1 MVRKI
6 KEKNEIGEL
15 KKFQESNEFEKA
27 QTGKKIERLP
37 ITNDYIFKRV
47 FAYEGNESILKDLLE
62 AILKIDIQKIEI
74 KNPEIVPFTK
84 EEKRGLLDIKVRL
97 DNGTIIDI
105 EMQIKNEKNTEERS
119 TMYLGKMISE
129 QLQSGEEYNL
139 LKKSIVIFIT
149 NYNFLKRNSY
159 HNVGK
164 MKFDDAIKEEYVD
177 VGYVKEDEIASKYL
191 EIHYIELPKFVKR
204 NPEKYTK
211 LDQWMCLFTQNREGI
226 EMAEKE
232 NKEIKRAVRAL
243 DFISADEKE
252 RERYN
257 SIIMAE
263 YNRKVT
269 EGKVREEG
277 IEVGKKEGAEE
288 EKIKIAK
295 EMIKKKFPIEIIV
308 EVTKLSKEKII
319 EIQSEN

>member
-1 MVRKI
+1 MVKKDIESKKSEILEENAIAKEI
-6 KEKNEIGEL
+6 KKN
-15 KKFQESNEFEKA
+15 NEFK
-27 QTGKKIERLP
+27 RLP
-37 ITNDYIFKRV
+37 ITNDYIFKRI

-62 AILKIDIQKIEI
+62 AILKINIQKIQI

-84 EEKRGLLDIKVRL
+84 DEKRGLLDIKVKL

-105 EMQIKNEKNTEERS
+105 EMQMKNEKNTEERS

-269 EGKVREEG
+269 EEKVREEG
-277 IEVGKKEGAEE
+277 IEIGKKEGKKEGKIEIAKKMLKEKVPVEMIEKFTELSKEE
-288 EKIKIAK
+288 IEKIK
-295 EMIKKKFPIEIIV
+295 
-308 EVTKLSKEKII
+308 
-319 EIQSEN
+319 

>member
-1 MVRKI
+1 MVKKDIESKKSKI
-6 KEKNEIGEL
+6 LEENAIAKEIKKN
-15 KKFQESNEFEKA
+15 NEFK
-27 QTGKKIERLP
+27 RLP
-37 ITNDYIFKRV
+37 ITNDYIFKRI

-62 AILKIDIQKIEI
+62 AILKINIQKIQI

-84 EEKRGLLDIKVRL
+84 EEKRGLLDIKVKL

-105 EMQIKNEKNTEERS
+105 EMQMKNEKNT
-119 TMYLGKMISE
+119 
-129 QLQSGEEYNL
+129 EEYNL

-177 VGYVKEDEIASKYL
+177 AGYVKEDEIASKYL

-277 IEVGKKEGAEE
+277 AEE

-295 EMIKKKFPIEIIV
+295 EMLKENMKIEIIMKI
-308 EVTKLSKEKII
+308 TKLTKEEILEI
-319 EIQSEN
+319 EKD

>member
-1 MVRKI
+1 MVKKDIESKKSKI
-6 KEKNEIGEL
+6 LEENAIVKEIKKN
-15 KKFQESNEFEKA
+15 NEFK
-27 QTGKKIERLP
+27 RLP
-37 ITNDYIFKRV
+37 ITNDYIFKRI

-62 AILKIDIQKIEI
+62 AILKINIQKIQI

-84 EEKRGLLDIKVRL
+84 EEKRGLLDIKVKL
-97 DNGTIIDI
+97 DNGT
-105 EMQIKNEKNTEERS
+105 
-119 TMYLGKMISE
+119 MISE

-159 HNVGK
+159 HNAGK

-177 VGYVKEDEIASKYL
+177 AGYVKEDEIASKYL

-277 IEVGKKEGAEE
+277 AEE

-295 EMIKKKFPIEIIV
+295 EMLKENMKIEIIMKI
-308 EVTKLSKEKII
+308 TKLTKEEILEI
-319 EIQSEN
+319 EKD

>member
-1 MVRKI
+1 MILFNRF
-6 KEKNEIGEL
+6 G
-15 KKFQESNEFEKA
+15 
-27 QTGKKIERLP
+27 KIER
-37 ITNDYIFKRV
+37 NNNGQKR
-47 FAYEGNESILKDLLE
+47 
-62 AILKIDIQKIEI
+62 
-74 KNPEIVPFTK
+74 
-84 EEKRGLLDIKVRL
+84 
-97 DNGTIIDI
+97 
-105 EMQIKNEKNTEERS
+105 
-119 TMYLGKMISE
+119 
-129 QLQSGEEYNL
+129 
-139 LKKSIVIFIT
+139 
-149 NYNFLKRNSY
+149 
-159 HNVGK
+159 
-164 MKFDDAIKEEYVD
+164 
-177 VGYVKEDEIASKYL
+177 YVKEDEIASKYL

-277 IEVGKKEGAEE
+277 REEGAEE

-295 EMIKKKFPIEIIV
+295 EMLSENIE
-308 EVTKLSKEKII
+308 LEKII
-319 EIQSEN
+319 KITKLTKEELQKITKEIYQQK

>member
-277 IEVGKKEGAEE
+277 AEE
-288 EKIKIAK
+288 EKIKIARK
-295 EMIKKKFPIEIIV
+295 MLSENIALETIIKITE
-308 EVTKLSKEKII
+308 LSKEELQKIKE
-319 EIQSEN
+319 EIHRTMGT

>member
-1 MVRKI
+1 MVKKDIESKKSEILEENAIAKEI
-6 KEKNEIGEL
+6 KKN
-15 KKFQESNEFEKA
+15 NEFK
-27 QTGKKIERLP
+27 RLP
-37 ITNDYIFKRV
+37 ITNDYIFKRI

-62 AILKIDIQKIEI
+62 AILKINIQKIQI

-84 EEKRGLLDIKVRL
+84 EEKRGLLDIKVKL

-105 EMQIKNEKNTEERS
+105 EMQMKNEKNTEERS

-164 MKFDDAIKEEYVD
+164 MKFDDEIKEEYVD

-211 LDQWMCLFTQNREGI
+211 LDQWM
-226 EMAEKE
+226 
-232 NKEIKRAVRAL
+232 
-243 DFISADEKE
+243 
-252 RERYN
+252 
-257 SIIMAE
+257 
-263 YNRKVT
+263 
-269 EGKVREEG
+269 
-277 IEVGKKEGAEE
+277 
-288 EKIKIAK
+288 
-295 EMIKKKFPIEIIV
+295 
-308 EVTKLSKEKII
+308 
-319 EIQSEN
+319 

>member
-1 MVRKI
+1 MVKKDI
-6 KEKNEIGEL
+6 KSKKSEMLEENGTAKEIKKNNGF
-15 KKFQESNEFEKA
+15 K
-27 QTGKKIERLP
+27 RLP
-37 ITNDYIFKRV
+37 ITNDYIFKRI

-62 AILKIDIQKIEI
+62 AILKIDIQKIQI

-84 EEKRGLLDIKVRL
+84 EEKRGLLDIKVSL

-105 EMQIKNEKNTEERS
+105 EMQMKNEKNTEERS

-159 HNVGK
+159 HNVEK

-232 NKEIKRAVRAL
+232 NKEIKRAVRWC
-243 DFISADEKE
+243 
-252 RERYN
+252 
-257 SIIMAE
+257 
-263 YNRKVT
+263 
-269 EGKVREEG
+269 
-277 IEVGKKEGAEE
+277 
-288 EKIKIAK
+288 
-295 EMIKKKFPIEIIV
+295 
-308 EVTKLSKEKII
+308 
-319 EIQSEN
+319 

>member
-1 MVRKI
+1 M
-6 KEKNEIGEL
+6 
-15 KKFQESNEFEKA
+15 
-27 QTGKKIERLP
+27 
-37 ITNDYIFKRV
+37 
-47 FAYEGNESILKDLLE
+47 
-62 AILKIDIQKIEI
+62 
-74 KNPEIVPFTK
+74 
-84 EEKRGLLDIKVRL
+84 
-97 DNGTIIDI
+97 
-105 EMQIKNEKNTEERS
+105 KNEKNTEERS

-277 IEVGKKEGAEE
+277 AEE
-288 EKIKIAK
+288 EKIKIARK
-295 EMIKKKFPIEIIV
+295 MLSENIALETIIKITE
-308 EVTKLSKEKII
+308 LSKEELQKIKE
-319 EIQSEN
+319 EIHRTMGT

>member
-1 MVRKI
+1 MVKKDIESKKSEILEENAIAKEI
-6 KEKNEIGEL
+6 KKN
-15 KKFQESNEFEKA
+15 NEFK
-27 QTGKKIERLP
+27 RLP
-37 ITNDYIFKRV
+37 ITNDYIFKRI

-62 AILKIDIQKIEI
+62 AILKINIQKIQI

-84 EEKRGLLDIKVRL
+84 EEKRGLLDIKVKL

-105 EMQIKNEKNTEERS
+105 EMQMKNEKNTEERS

-177 VGYVKEDEIASKYL
+177 AGYVKEDEIASKYL

-277 IEVGKKEGAEE
+277 AEE

-295 EMIKKKFPIEIIV
+295 EMLKENMQIEIIMKI
-308 EVTKLSKEKII
+308 TKLTKEEILEI
-319 EIQSEN
+319 EKK

>member
-6 KEKNEIGEL
+6 KETNEIGEL
-15 KKFQESNEFEKA
+15 KKFQESNEFKKA

-84 EEKRGLLDIKVRL
+84 DEKRGLLDIKVRL

-105 EMQIKNEKNTEERS
+105 EMQIKDEKNTEERS

-277 IEVGKKEGAEE
+277 IE
-288 EKIKIAK
+288 
-295 EMIKKKFPIEIIV
+295 
-308 EVTKLSKEKII
+308 LRS
-319 EIQSEN
+319 

>member
-1 MVRKI
+1 MVKKDIESKKSEILEENAIAKEI
-6 KEKNEIGEL
+6 KKN
-15 KKFQESNEFEKA
+15 NEFK
-27 QTGKKIERLP
+27 RLP
-37 ITNDYIFKRV
+37 ITNDYIFKRI

-62 AILKIDIQKIEI
+62 AILKINIQKIQI

-84 EEKRGLLDIKVRL
+84 EEKRGLLDIKVKL

-105 EMQIKNEKNTEERS
+105 EMQMKNEKNTEERS

-164 MKFDDAIKEEYVD
+164 MKFDDEIKEEYVD

-191 EIHYIELPKFVKR
+191 EIHYIELPKFVKK

-211 LDQWMCLFTQNREGI
+211 LDQWM
-226 EMAEKE
+226 
-232 NKEIKRAVRAL
+232 
-243 DFISADEKE
+243 
-252 RERYN
+252 
-257 SIIMAE
+257 
-263 YNRKVT
+263 
-269 EGKVREEG
+269 
-277 IEVGKKEGAEE
+277 
-288 EKIKIAK
+288 
-295 EMIKKKFPIEIIV
+295 
-308 EVTKLSKEKII
+308 
-319 EIQSEN
+319 

>member
-84 EEKRGLLDIKVRL
+84 EEKRGLLDIKARL

-277 IEVGKKEGAEE
+277 AEE
-288 EKIKIAK
+288 EKIKIARK
-295 EMIKKKFPIEIIV
+295 MLSENIALETIIKITE
-308 EVTKLSKEKII
+308 LSKEELQKIKE
-319 EIQSEN
+319 EIHRTMGT

>member
-277 IEVGKKEGAEE
+277 AEE

-295 EMIKKKFPIEIIV
+295 EMLKENMQIEIIMKI
-308 EVTKLSKEKII
+308 TKLTKEEILEI
-319 EIQSEN
+319 EKK

>member
-27 QTGKKIERLP
+27 QTGKKFERLP

-62 AILKIDIQKIEI
+62 AILKINIQKIQI

-84 EEKRGLLDIKVRL
+84 EEKRGLLDIKVSL

-105 EMQIKNEKNTEERS
+105 EMQMKNEKNTEERS

-164 MKFDDAIKEEYVD
+164 MKFDDAIKEEYVE
-177 VGYVKEDEIASKYL
+177 EDEIASKYL

-263 YNRKVT
+263 YNKKVT
-269 EGKVREEG
+269 EGKVRE
-277 IEVGKKEGAEE
+277 EGAEE

>member
-164 MKFDDAIKEEYVD
+164 MKFDNTIKEEYVD

-277 IEVGKKEGAEE
+277 AEE
-288 EKIKIAK
+288 EKIKIARK
-295 EMIKKKFPIEIIV
+295 MLSENIALETIIKITE
-308 EVTKLSKEKII
+308 LSKEELQKIKE
-319 EIQSEN
+319 EIHRTMGT

>member
-1 MVRKI
+1 MLNRF
-6 KEKNEIGEL
+6 G
-15 KKFQESNEFEKA
+15 
-27 QTGKKIERLP
+27 KIER
-37 ITNDYIFKRV
+37 NKNGQKR
-47 FAYEGNESILKDLLE
+47 
-62 AILKIDIQKIEI
+62 
-74 KNPEIVPFTK
+74 
-84 EEKRGLLDIKVRL
+84 
-97 DNGTIIDI
+97 
-105 EMQIKNEKNTEERS
+105 
-119 TMYLGKMISE
+119 
-129 QLQSGEEYNL
+129 
-139 LKKSIVIFIT
+139 
-149 NYNFLKRNSY
+149 
-159 HNVGK
+159 
-164 MKFDDAIKEEYVD
+164 
-177 VGYVKEDEIASKYL
+177 YVKEDEIASKYL

-277 IEVGKKEGAEE
+277 REEG
-288 EKIKIAK
+288 IK
-295 EMIKKKFPIEIIV
+295 
-308 EVTKLSKEKII
+308 LRS
-319 EIQSEN
+319 

>member
-1 MVRKI
+1 
-6 KEKNEIGEL
+6 
-15 KKFQESNEFEKA
+15 
-27 QTGKKIERLP
+27 
-37 ITNDYIFKRV
+37 
-47 FAYEGNESILKDLLE
+47 
-62 AILKIDIQKIEI
+62 
-74 KNPEIVPFTK
+74 
-84 EEKRGLLDIKVRL
+84 
-97 DNGTIIDI
+97 
-105 EMQIKNEKNTEERS
+105 
-119 TMYLGKMISE
+119 
-129 QLQSGEEYNL
+129 
-139 LKKSIVIFIT
+139 
-149 NYNFLKRNSY
+149 
-159 HNVGK
+159 
-164 MKFDDAIKEEYVD
+164 
-177 VGYVKEDEIASKYL
+177 
-191 EIHYIELPKFVKR
+191 
-204 NPEKYTK
+204 
-211 LDQWMCLFTQNREGI
+211 
-226 EMAEKE
+226 MAEKE

-295 EMIKKKFPIEIIV
+295 EMIKKQFPIEIIV